1 MGLFGKRMKD
11 PVRGTAQV
19 VGSTR
24 PPHNASFGNCKL
36 TLVVQAD
43 GVEPTPVEYQ
53 NLLTPV
59 SKWPRPGMS
68 LPVTVDRAN
77 PERISIE
84 WDEIATGADAAA
96 AQAQAMADAM
106 KAGGAAGASADA
118 SGVVGQIQ
126 QMFPGATVQV
136 MGGGQPSPEQI
147 AKLERVT
154 GRDLDGDGQ
163 VGGPAPAA
171 AAAAPDPD
179 DRIEQL
185 ERLAKLRE
193 SGALSDA
200 EFEAEKRRVLGG

>member
-1 MGLFGKRMKD
+1 MGLFSKRMKD

-24 PPHNASFGNCKL
+24 APHNASFGNCKL

-43 GVEPTPVEYQ
+43 GVPPTPVEHQ
-53 NLLTPV
+53 NLLTPT

-84 WDEIATGADAAA
+84 WDEIATGGETAA

-106 KAGGAAGASADA
+106 RARGAGGAGDA

-136 MGGGQPSPEQI
+136 MGGDQPSPEQI
-147 AKLERVT
+147 AKLERFT
-154 GRDLDGDGQ
+154 GQDLDGDGQ
-163 VGGPAPAA
+163 VGGAPPAA
-171 AAAAPDPD
+171 AVPEPDVD

-200 EFEAEKRRVLGG
+200 EFNAEKKRVLGT

>member
-1 MGLFGKRMKD
+1 VGIFSKRMKD
-11 PVRGTAQV
+11 PVRGMAQV

-24 PPHNASFGNCKL
+24 PPHNAMFGNCKL

-43 GVEPTPVEYQ
+43 GVEPTPVEHQ

-68 LPVTVDRAN
+68 IPVTVDRAN
-77 PERISIE
+77 PDRISIE
-84 WDEIATGADAAA
+84 WDEIATGEDTAA

-106 KAGGAAGASADA
+106 RAGGSADGGAEA

-147 AKLERVT
+147 AKLERAM

-163 VGGPAPAA
+163 VGGPPPAVS
-171 AAAAPDPD
+171 DGQTDSD

-193 SGALSDA
+193 SGALSAA
-200 EFEAEKRRVLGG
+200 EFEAEKRRVLGS

>member
-1 MGLFGKRMKD
+1 MGIFSKRMKD
-11 PVRGTAQV
+11 PVRGMAQV
-19 VGSTR
+19 VGSSR

-43 GVEPTPVEYQ
+43 GVEPTPVEHH

-68 LPVTVDRAN
+68 IPVTVDRAN
-77 PERISIE
+77 PDRISIE
-84 WDEIATGADAAA
+84 WDEIATGEDSAA

-106 KAGGAAGASADA
+106 RAGGSQGADA

-147 AKLERVT
+147 TKLERVT
-154 GRDLDGDGQ
+154 GHDLDGDGQ
-163 VGGPAPAA
+163 VGGPAPTAPAA
-171 AAAAPDPD
+171 EPEPE

-193 SGALSDA
+193 SGALTDA
-200 EFEAEKRRVLGG
+200 EFDAEKRRVLGG

>member
-1 MGLFGKRMKD
+1 MGIFSKRMKD

-24 PPHNASFGNCKL
+24 PPHNATFGNCKL
-36 TLVVQAD
+36 TLVVQAE
-43 GVEPTPVEYQ
+43 GVPATPVAHS

-59 SKWPRPGMS
+59 SKWPRTGMS

-84 WDEIATGADAAA
+84 WDEMVTGEDAAA

-106 KAGGAAGASADA
+106 RAGGSPDGAGDA

-147 AKLERVT
+147 AKLERAM
-154 GRDLDGDGQ
+154 GRDLDGDGL
-163 VGGPAPAA
+163 VGGPAAWTPAEG
-171 AAAAPDPD
+171 PDTD
-179 DRIEQL
+179 DRIGQL

-200 EFEAEKRRVLGG
+200 EFETEKGRVLGS

>member
-1 MGLFGKRMKD
+1 VGIFSKRMKD
-11 PVRGTAQV
+11 PVRGMAQV
-19 VGSTR
+19 VGSTQ
-24 PPHNASFGNCKL
+24 PPHNAAFGNCKL

-43 GVEPTPVEYQ
+43 GVEPTPVEHQ

-59 SKWPRPGMS
+59 KKWPRPGMS
-68 LPVTVDRAN
+68 IPVTVDRAN
-77 PERISIE
+77 PDRISIE
-84 WDEIATGADAAA
+84 WDEIATGEDTAA
-96 AQAQAMADAM
+96 AQAQAIADAM
-106 KAGGAAGASADA
+106 RAGGATGAGADA

-147 AKLERVT
+147 AKLERFT

-163 VGGPAPAA
+163 VGGAPPPAA
-171 AAAAPDPD
+171 AAEPDPD

-193 SGALSDA
+193 SGALTDA
-200 EFEAEKRRVLGG
+200 EFEAEKRRVLGS